1 MATRG
6 LRWEWLWGD
15 GMLERLL
22 GHLRYAVS
30 LKECSAQARNP
41 VERQLFISLASLHE
55 VRARKLMQQVRNS
68 HQSNQAPRKSRIEEV
83 KVGTSL
89 RAASGR
95 GMHRSVERNPIR

>member
-1 MATRG
+1 
-6 LRWEWLWGD
+6 
-15 GMLERLL
+15 MLERLL

-83 KVGTSL
+83 KIGTSL
-89 RAASGR
+89 RAASAR
-95 GMHRSVERNPIR
+95 GMHRSVERDPIR

>member
-1 MATRG
+1 M
-6 LRWEWLWGD
+6 WGV

-83 KVGTSL
+83 KVRTSL
-89 RAASGR
+89 REASGR
-95 GMHRSVERNPIR
+95 GMHRLAKRNPIR